1 MQGLFRL
8 KRLSYKIV
16 SKGFYIVFFVAGF
29 VCGLALNKVNAIEYI
44 KNLIAEVF

>member
-16 SKGFYIVFFVAGF
+16 SKGFYIVFFVVGF
-29 VCGLALNKVNAIEYI
+29 ICGLALNKVNVIEYI
-44 KNLIAEVF
+44 KNLIIEVF